1 MTNSPFRRLAS
12 LKARLGAGG
21 DRAPV
26 AVELVALTFEIELAL
41 TRANGKRRARLA
53 HLRND
58 VLAIQAELDEEIAAY
73 RLQRARVQLR
83 NVLGT
88 GTSAST
94 GFDND
99 GVGDPDGA
107 LLTAAAHLQQVATQI
122 DRLMQDEEA
131 TPELIDMAVSV
142 SATVEV
148 TRAAVTALNWHG
160 DDGADTRRRAD
171 VGYSA
176 ARLAFVASEALRA
189 EAIAPLS
196 PVGAPVP
203 DVPRGLLWL
212 IADLTVRL
220 RTAGRIGSAGSPTDA
235 GLAARDAADLV
246 VTTYRRWTPRLHG
259 ARAAA
264 MTRLAVTVAYATTWA
279 GLSTVVLDDDD
290 GCGCPASVLPRPPE
304 RSDAAAVELPRDAEP
319 ISRTV
324 SAVECTL
331 GPRTYV
337 ERRNDELD
345 PLSDTIYADCL
356 RS

>member
-1 MTNSPFRRLAS
+1 MRLAQ
-12 LKARLGAGG
+12 
-21 DRAPV
+21 
-26 AVELVALTFEIELAL
+26 
-41 TRANGKRRARLA
+41 
-53 HLRND
+53 LRTE
-58 VLAIQAELDEEIAAY
+58 VLAIRAGLEDEIAAY

-83 NVLGT
+83 DVLGT
-88 GTSAST
+88 GTSASA

-99 GVGDPDGA
+99 GIGDPDRA
-107 LLTAAAHLQQVATQI
+107 LLTAAAHLQHVAAQL
-122 DRLMQDEEA
+122 DPLMQDEEA

-148 TRAAVTALNWHG
+148 TRAAVAALNWHG
-160 DDGADTRRRAD
+160 DGADTRRRAD

-189 EAIAPLS
+189 EAIAPLF
-196 PVGAPVP
+196 PAGAPVP
-203 DVPRGLLWL
+203 DVPRSLLWL

-220 RTAGRIGSAGSPTDA
+220 RTAGRIGPAGSPTDA

-246 VTTYRRWTPRLHG
+246 VTTYRRWTPRLRG

-264 MTRLAVTVAYATTWA
+264 LTRLAVTVAYATTWA

-290 GCGCPASVLPRPPE
+290 SCGCPASVLPRPPE

-319 ISRTV
+319 ISTTV
-324 SAVECTL
+324 SAVQCTL
-331 GPRTYV
+331 GPRTDV
-337 ERRNDELD
+337 EQRHEERD
-345 PLSDTIYADCL
+345 PLSETVYADCP